1 MTRVAIQGEAGSY
14 SHEAAATWFGA
25 GVEILGCDTFGDVFE
40 AVAIGRAAR
49 AVLPV
54 ENTIVGPI
62 VEITTLLERYRL
74 RPIGEVALRV
84 EHCLVVPGGDRRPPL
99 ELEGRIRRIA
109 SHPIALAQCR
119 RFLRARP
126 RWQTIETADT
136 AGAVRSL
143 AAGRLRADAVIASRA
158 AAERYGCR
166 VVQAAIQ
173 DEAVNV
179 TSFLVLETRATT
191 AVTPA
196 PPSLR
201 AEVAARFRE
210 VPDPY
215 WRAGPR
221 R

>member
-1 MTRVAIQGEAGSY
+1 MTRVAIQGEEGSY
-14 SHEAAATWFGA
+14 SHEATVTWFGA
-25 GVEILGCDTFGDVFE
+25 GVEILGCDTFDDVFE
-40 AVAIGRAAR
+40 AVATGGAAR

-62 VEITTLLERYRL
+62 VGTTTLLGTYRL
-74 RPIGEVALRV
+74 RAVGEIALRV
-84 EHCLVVPGGDRRPPL
+84 EHCLIVAGGDRRPPL
-99 ELEGRIRRIA
+99 ELEGRIRRVA

-119 RFLRARP
+119 HFLRARP
-126 RWQTIETADT
+126 DWRTIETADT

-166 VVQAAIQ
+166 VVQTAIQ

-179 TSFLVLETRATT
+179 TSFLVLASGVT
-191 AVTPA
+191 ADPAA
-196 PPSLR
+196 PPLPRAKLAAQLR
-201 AEVAARFRE
+201 EG
-210 VPDPY
+210 PDPC
-215 WRAGPR
+215 WPAGPR